1 MASDALDPAESR
13 VNFPGPFSQHGVVV
27 SGWSVPFL
35 HAQVHDGGM
44 MTVVLDDRFG
54 IELTIAEA
62 ERVVP
67 FVADAIA
74 IALGYDAH
82 PSADDDSTPSSPS
95 PHPKPQRVMAIAG
108 FGPDAS

>member
-1 MASDALDPAESR
+1 MDHECPELPESR
-13 VNFPGPFSQHGVVV
+13 VSFPGPFSEHGVVV

-54 IELTIAEA
+54 LELTVAEA

-67 FVADAIA
+67 FLADAIA

-82 PSADDDSTPSSPS
+82 PSADDPPARS
-95 PHPKPQRVMAIAG
+95 PHPKPQRVMSVAG
-108 FGPDAS
+108 FGAGAEGS